1 MLYITNITISTV
13 LDKVYMV
20 VVPAGVSVYYSNI
33 KIINNGGT
41 GYFVSNGSNN
51 LILETTTAGTG
62 NVVVTELLR
71 SLYNINDGQGGTI
84 AFQPMIDKW
93 ITQYSFRPEWM
104 TMVGNRL
111 VTFKG
116 GKPFIHNGP
125 YNTFFGQRCDTCVAL
140 VHSEAGNTVK
150 SYKTIA
156 IEGDTPDRVHVRTEV
171 PYVQSTDILGSEF
184 TIKEGVNYSELYR
197 DRLSPNAPGNYND
210 KLFTGDTIRGELCK
224 AMVVYTQPQVLKSIK
239 FVDIDFDSSTGQTV

>member
-1 MLYITNITISTV
+1 MLYITYITLSTTV
-13 LDKVYMV
+13 DKVYKV
-20 VVPAGVSVYYSNI
+20 TAPAGVNVFYSNI

-41 GYFVSNGSNN
+41 GYFVSNGTNT
-51 LILETTTAGTG
+51 LRLETSTSGTG

-71 SLYNINDGQGGTI
+71 SFYNINDGQGGTI
-84 AFQPMIDKW
+84 AFQPLIDKW

-116 GKPFIHNGP
+116 GKPYIHNGS
-125 YNTFFGQRCDTCVAL
+125 YNTFYGQLCDTCIAL
-140 VHSEAGNTVK
+140 AHSEAGNTVK

-156 IEGDTPDRVHVRTEV
+156 IEGDVPDRVHVRTEV
-171 PYVQSTDILGSEF
+171 PYVQSTDLVGLEF
-184 TIKEGVNYSELYR
+184 SNKEGVNYSELFR
-197 DRLSPNAPGNYND
+197 DRLSPNAAGNFND
-210 KLFTGDTIRGELCK
+210 KLYTGDAIRGELCK
-224 AMVVYTQPQVLKSIK
+224 TMVVYTQPQVLKSIK